1 MSLSPLSNQA
11 FSLENSL
18 HKTIHFLIFFFLNPF
33 YKTVIYT
40 LYTFSLFFRKFK
52 EFFFWRNTYKYSNKL
67 SSLNLKHH
75 VELKFL

>member
-18 HKTIHFLIFFFLNPF
+18 HKTIHFLIFFLNPF

-40 LYTFSLFFRKFK
+40 LYTFSLLFRKFK
-52 EFFFWRNTYKYSNKL
+52 EFFFGGTLTSIPINYQ
-67 SSLNLKHH
+67 
-75 VELKFL
+75 V

>member
-40 LYTFSLFFRKFK
+40 LYTFSLFFSENLKS
-52 EFFFWRNTYKYSNKL
+52 FFFGGTLTSIPINYQ
-67 SSLNLKHH
+67 
-75 VELKFL
+75 V